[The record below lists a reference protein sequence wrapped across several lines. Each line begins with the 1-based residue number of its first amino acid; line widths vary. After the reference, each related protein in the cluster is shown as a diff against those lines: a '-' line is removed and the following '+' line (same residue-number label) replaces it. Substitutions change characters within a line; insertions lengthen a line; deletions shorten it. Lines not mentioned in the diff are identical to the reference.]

1 MASRDT
7 KPTTMPLALRQH
19 TAPKPAGRARR
30 RVSAAKRVEWM
41 LREVRCM
48 AAPGAERETL
58 ERLFQQE
65 LERMRAV
72 GKSAETIAAF
82 RAAAAVHIALSGDT
96 L

>member
-1 MASRDT
+1 
-7 KPTTMPLALRQH
+7 
-19 TAPKPAGRARR
+19 
-30 RVSAAKRVEWM
+30 
-41 LREVRCM
+41 M